1 MAKRII
7 YLDIAKA
14 ICIILVVIGH
24 FNPQQSPIWW
34 KEIVKFIY
42 SFHMPL
48 FLFASG
54 LIYIST
60 KKAEQT
66 YLSFIKNKVFRL
78 MIPYF
83 SASAIIII
91 LKLLAG
97 NNIYV
102 ENPKTMMSFIRMMYL
117 PEAGYFLW
125 YIWAIWWM
133 FLILPGFKTKQSRM
147 ILFLASL
154 VLHYLPFTFTEVF
167 CLEQFRLMFV
177 FFMSGVVCHD
187 WKTLLTHFN
196 NVHFS
201 VYIILFVIFYVL
213 DTFTQ
218 LGQFTYG
225 ASIIIPLLGIAA
237 TIATSRAIEQKAK
250 NINTLMTVSAS
261 SYFIYLFHTTF
272 EGFTKGIFFKVFT
285 FDDMSNSLIFSFSAI
300 IIIACGVGIPILLYR
315 FVVSRTRAT
324 RIMFGIK

>member
-1 MAKRII
+1 MVYMGDMVDVFNSSGVQDKAVKDDII
-7 YLDIAKA
+7 AGI
-14 ICIILVVIGH
+14 
-24 FNPQQSPIWW
+24 F
-34 KEIVKFIY
+34 
-42 SFHMPL
+42 SFT
-48 FLFASG
+48 LFA
-54 LIYIST
+54 IYIHRGFLPRT
-60 KKAEQT
+60 
-66 YLSFIKNKVFRL
+66 
-78 MIPYF
+78 IPP
-83 SASAIIII
+83 
-91 LKLLAG
+91 
-97 NNIYV
+97 N
-102 ENPKTMMSFIRMMYL
+102 
-117 PEAGYFLW
+117 
-125 YIWAIWWM
+125 
-133 FLILPGFKTKQSRM
+133 
-147 ILFLASL
+147 
-154 VLHYLPFTFTEVF
+154 
-167 CLEQFRLMFV
+167 
-177 FFMSGVVCHD
+177 VC
-187 WKTLLTHFN
+187 
-196 NVHFS
+196 
-201 VYIILFVIFYVL
+201 IFHVL